1 VSTLLRRPKRT
12 IDFPKSRRQSRPYR
26 PILESLEDR
35 CVPATTNF
43 VQTNLISDIAGV
55 ARVTDP
61 NLVNPWGIAYSPTT
75 PGNPGGPFWISDN
88 NAGVSTVYNGDGST
102 AFPAVKIPPPAGSA
116 PGALGTPTG
125 VVFNGGSGFTVS
137 QNGMSGTSIF
147 IFATEDGTIAGWSPS
162 VNVNS
167 AITAVDN
174 SKNPT
179 AANGAVYKGLAIAG
193 DFLYAADF
201 RHGTIDVFGKDFK
214 KATLKGNFTDPKIP
228 AGFAPF
234 NVQNIGG
241 KLFVTYAKQNATKHD
256 DVAGPGN
263 GFVDVFST
271 NGILLQHLISH
282 GALDSPWGLAM
293 APAGFGQF
301 SGDLL
306 VGNFG
311 DGRINAFNP
320 TTGTLIGPL
329 NNQFG
334 NPITIDG
341 LWGLKFGNGGMAGDT
356 KTLFFTAGIGGE
368 QHGLFGSI
376 RVPDADGDAS
386 VRASSAQD
394 HSGMG
399 SQSLVTANV
408 SMHENVSAQSSAGVT
423 PSQGLSHQSS
433 SDIGISQSSTGSG
446 AATTQAASSTVTSH
460 KHPGASGMA
469 GVDDFFADHFLFDR

>member
-1 VSTLLRRPKRT
+1 VSTLLRRP
-12 IDFPKSRRQSRPYR
+12 IDVSRSRRQSRPYR
-26 PILESLEDR
+26 PILESLEER

-43 VQTNLISDIAGV
+43 VQTNLVSDIAGV
-55 ARVTDP
+55 ARFTDR

-102 AFPAVKIPPPAGSA
+102 AFPTVKIPPPAGSA

-125 VVFNGGSGFTVS
+125 VVFNGGSGFSVS
-137 QNGMSGTSIF
+137 QNGMSGASVF

-179 AANGAVYKGLAIAG
+179 AADGAVYKGLAIAG
-193 DFLYAADF
+193 NFLYAANF
-201 RHGTIDVFGKDFK
+201 RHGTIDVFNMDFK
-214 KATLKGNFTDPKIP
+214 KITLKGTFTDPNIP

-234 NVQNIGG
+234 DIQNIGG

-256 DVAGPGN
+256 DVGGAGN
-263 GFVDVFST
+263 GFVDVFTT

-282 GALDSPWGLAM
+282 GALDSPWGVAI

-301 SGDLL
+301 GGDLL
-306 VGNFG
+306 VGNFK
-311 DGRINAFNP
+311 DGHLNAFNP
-320 TTGTLIGPL
+320 TTGTLIAPV

-386 VRASSAQD
+386 VHVSSAQD
-394 HSGMG
+394 HSNTAF
-399 SQSLVTANV
+399 QSLVTANF
-408 SMHENVSAQSSAGVT
+408 SMHQNLPGQGRTDSMS
-423 PSQGLSHQSS
+423 SQGQLHQASS
-433 SDIGISQSSTGSG
+433 NMDIAQNSTGNGATSQAVSSTM
-446 AATTQAASSTVTSH
+446 TSH
-460 KHPGASGMA
+460 KHLGAGGVA
-469 GVDDFFADHFLFDR
+469 GVDDFFADHFLSGS

>member
-12 IDFPKSRRQSRPYR
+12 IDVPRSRRQSRSYR

-55 ARVTDP
+55 ARFTDP

-102 AFPAVKIPPPAGSA
+102 AFPAVKIPPPAGSPA
-116 PGALGTPTG
+116 GALGTPTG

-137 QNGMSGTSIF
+137 MNGMSGAPIF
-147 IFATEDGTIAGWSPS
+147 IFATEDGTIAGWSPA
-162 VNVNS
+162 VNPNS

-179 AANGAVYKGLAIAG
+179 AADGAVYKGLAMAG
-193 DFLYAADF
+193 NFLYAADF
-201 RHGTIDVFGKDFK
+201 RHGTIDVFNNSFK
-214 KATLKGNFTDPKIP
+214 QVTLKGHFTDPAIP

-234 NVQNIGG
+234 DIQNLGG
-241 KLFVTYAKQNATKHD
+241 KLYVTYAKQDAAKHD
-256 DVAGPGN
+256 DVGGAGN
-263 GFVDVFST
+263 GFVDVYST

-282 GALDSPWGLAM
+282 GALNSPWGVAM

-301 SGDLL
+301 GGDLL
-306 VGNFG
+306 VGNFK

-320 TTGTLIGPL
+320 TTGTLIAPL

-334 NPITIDG
+334 NPITIDR
-341 LWGLKFGNGGMAGDT
+341 LWGLKFGNGGAAGDT

-368 QHGLFGSI
+368 MHGLFGSI

-394 HSGMG
+394 HSGTG
-399 SQSLVTANV
+399 FQSLVTANV
-408 SMHENVSAQSSAGVT
+408 SMHQNVGAQGSTVSMS
-423 PSQGLSHQSS
+423 SQGQLHQPSS
-433 SDIGISQSSTGSG
+433 NVGISQSSTGSG
-446 AATTQAASSTVTSH
+446 AATTQAVSSTMTAH
-460 KHPGASGMA
+460 KHLGGSGMA
-469 GVDDFFADHFLFDR
+469 GVDDFFADHFLFSS